1 MKRFTYPLEK
11 ALEIRELKK
20 LLAEEKLGEARRE
33 EARTR
38 ERLSEAADMRDRCFE
53 DIRAS
58 VSGRV
63 DPGAV
68 KHLLKFESSIE
79 DEIWRQKTDLVTR
92 EGQTRQATSVV
103 VARTQEERTLLIHR
117 EDRLAEYKSL
127 YWWEQG
133 KELDEIGAVRFIR
146 NKGGEK

>member
-20 LLAEEKLGEARRE
+20 LLAEERLGKAQHE

-38 ERLSEAADMRDRCFE
+38 ERLSEAVDMRDRCFE

-58 VSGRV
+58 VSGKV
-63 DPGAV
+63 DPGEV
-68 KHLLKFESSIE
+68 KQLFKFESSVE
-79 DEIWRQKTDLVTR
+79 DEIWRQKTDLVKR
-92 EGQTRQATSVV
+92 ESQTRQATSVV

-117 EDRLAEYKSL
+117 DDRLAAYKAL

-133 KELDEIGAVRFIR
+133 KELDELGSARFIR